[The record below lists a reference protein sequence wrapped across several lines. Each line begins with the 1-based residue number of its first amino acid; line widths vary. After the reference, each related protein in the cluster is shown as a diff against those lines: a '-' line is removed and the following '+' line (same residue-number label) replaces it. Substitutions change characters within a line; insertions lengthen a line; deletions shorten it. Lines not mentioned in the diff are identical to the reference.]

1 MRPDPNVPSV
11 LFTAAIASGSN
22 GNCYY
27 IGNADDAVLVDA
39 GISAKETERRMAHL
53 GLSMEKVRGIFVSH
67 EHTDHVRGLELLAH
81 RWNLPVW
88 GTRATLSR
96 CRLGRVAHQAVAIG
110 HDAVTEVGQL
120 QIHAFRKRHDAADPI
135 SFSVRYAGVQVGI
148 FTDIGRCCD
157 NLIAHFRDCHGVFL
171 EANYCEQL
179 LAGGAYPYHLKKRIS
194 GGYGH
199 ISNREA
205 LEIFLAHRS
214 PTLSHLLLSHLSGNN
229 NTPERALETFLPHA
243 GSTQVVVASRYAPSP
258 LFKIRAG
265 KEPLPVQV
273 AAAAPVKAAQLSI
286 F

>member
-1 MRPDPNVPSV
+1 MNTPAST

-27 IGNADDAVLVDA
+27 VGNTEDAILVDA

-81 RWNLPVW
+81 RWRLPVW

-96 CRLGRVAHQAVAIG
+96 CRLGRVEPQAIAIAHNAI
-110 HDAVTEVGQL
+110 VEVGNL
-120 QIHAFRKRHDAADPI
+120 KIHAFRKRHDAVDPV
-135 SFSVRYAGVQVGI
+135 SFSVCYDGVQVGV

-157 NLIAHFRDCHGVFL
+157 NLIEHFRQCQGIFL
-171 EANYCEQL
+171 EANYCEEM
-179 LAGGAYPYHLKKRIS
+179 LAGGAYPYHLKKRIG

-205 LEIFLAHRS
+205 LEIFLAYRS
-214 PTLSHLLLSHLSGNN
+214 PSLSHLLLSHLSGNN

-243 GSTQVVVASRYAPSP
+243 GTTQVLVASRFAPSP
-258 LFKIRAG
+258 LFTITNKSC
-265 KEPLPVQV
+265 
-273 AAAAPVKAAQLSI
+273 AAALPTVHLPAKAAAQLSM